1 MRGAT
6 IPLFPL
12 YIVMAWNAIATPA
25 FLYDLRIM
33 YLQDVSSI
41 YYGVRHPSAF
51 VVHFAPHLTQRVN
64 TTLIERH

>member
-12 YIVMAWNAIATPA
+12 HTVMACKVTATLA
-25 FLYDLRIM
+25 FLYYGHIS
-33 YLQDVSSI
+33 LQDLSVC
-41 YYGVRHPSAF
+41 YGVPYPSAF
-51 VVHFAPHLTQRVN
+51 VFYLAPHLTLLVS